1 MKLQKYILLW
11 SIIPLLSPSLLFSKD
26 KTEDTN
32 SSKRDVNIIIPA
44 PMKAINP
51 IKIITQNQ
59 KSNIEILNR
68 SIGFSKRY
76 PPNYTPL
83 KDRLV
88 TKIVEKKSKV
98 GEPLNGRIS
107 INLMGDLIKTKDAK
121 AKILKAGFE
130 IVKVY
135 HINKRRSLVSIV
147 FTNSELKKLASK
159 NGRGFTGTLRL
170 LIDKKDKVIA
180 ITNPVYITKAFLQD
194 DFDQKSA
201 DKILSS
207 ITKEFKGLKNSLDKF
222 KFQGLPK
229 YQFMEGMPFYKDMV
243 EIANGD
249 NLLDKLKNNKRVAFI
264 LNLDKDSILVGVKL
278 SKRTKKF
285 PKKIGLTNSG
295 MLPYPVLI
303 ENGKAM
309 ILDPKYYISVMY
321 PNLKMEEFMTIATV
335 PEAIVKDCSRV
346 FR

>member
-1 MKLQKYILLW
+1 MKLKQYLLLW
-11 SIIPLLSPSLLFSKD
+11 SIIPLLSPSILFAEGPKD
-26 KTEDTN
+26 VDIMLPKPT
-32 SSKRDVNIIIPA
+32 
-44 PMKAINP
+44 KAIEA
-51 IKIITQNQ
+51 IKVSTG
-59 KSNIEILNR
+59 KSNKDLLNR

-88 TKIVEKKSKV
+88 TKIIDKVGDV
-98 GEPLNGRIS
+98 GEPVNGRVS
-107 INLMGDLIKTKDAK
+107 VNLVGDLIKTKDAK

-147 FTNSELKKLASK
+147 FTNDALKKMASK
-159 NGRGFTGTLRL
+159 TNRGFSGTLRL
-170 LIDKKDKVIA
+170 LIDKKDKIYA
-180 ITNPVYITKAFLQD
+180 ITNPLYITKAFLQD
-194 DFDQKSA
+194 DFDKKSSE
-201 DKILSS
+201 KILDT
-207 ITKEFKGLKNSLDKF
+207 ITTEFKGLKNSFDKF

-229 YQFMEGMPFYKDMV
+229 YQFMDGMPFYKDMV
-243 EIANGD
+243 EVGNGND
-249 NLLDKLKNNKRVAFI
+249 LLAKLKNNKRVAFV
-264 LNLDKDSILVGVKL
+264 LKLDKDSTLVGVKL

-285 PKKIGLTNSG
+285 PKKIGLRNAG
-295 MLPYPVLI
+295 LLPYPVLI

-309 ILDPKYYISVMY
+309 ALDPKYYISVMY

-335 PEAIVKDCSRV
+335 PEAIIKDCSRV

>member
-1 MKLQKYILLW
+1 MKLKKYILLW
-11 SIIPLLSPSLLFSKD
+11 SIIPLLSPSLLLSKNVI
-26 KTEDTN
+26 EDN
-32 SSKRDVNIIIPA
+32 ISKNNIDITIPR
-44 PMKAINP
+44 P
-51 IKIITQNQ
+51 IKPIKTIKLNTH
-59 KSNIEILNR
+59 KSNKDILNR

-76 PPNYTPL
+76 PPNYIPL

-88 TKIVEKKSKV
+88 TKIETKQSKV
-98 GEPLNGRIS
+98 GEPINGRIS
-107 INLMGDLIKTKDAK
+107 INLIGDLIKTKDAK
-121 AKILKAGFE
+121 SKIIKAGFE

-147 FTNSELKKLASK
+147 FTNSELKKMASK
-159 NGRGFTGTLRL
+159 KGRGFAGTLRL
-170 LIDKKDKVIA
+170 LIDKKDKIIA
-180 ITNPVYITKAFLQD
+180 ITNPIYITKAFLQD
-194 DFDQKSA
+194 DFNKKSA
-201 DKILSS
+201 DKILTS
-207 ITKEFKGLKNSLDKF
+207 ITKEFQGLKNSLDKF

-229 YQFMEGMPFYKDMV
+229 YQFMDGMPFYKDMV
-243 EIANGD
+243 EVGSGS

-264 LNLDKDSILVGVKL
+264 LNLDKDLTLIGIKL

-285 PKKIGLTNSG
+285 PKKIGLTNAG

-321 PNLKMEEFMTIATV
+321 PNLKMEEFMTIATI

>member
-1 MKLQKYILLW
+1 MTLKKYMLLCG
-11 SIIPLLSPSLLFSKD
+11 IIPLLSPSLLSSQNKV
-26 KTEDTN
+26 EDNN
-32 SSKRDVNIIIPA
+32 SVKYINITIP
-44 PMKAINP
+44 KP
-51 IKIITQNQ
+51 IKPVTPVQITTDN
-59 KSNIEILNR
+59 NFNPTRLNR

-88 TKIVEKKSKV
+88 KKNELKKGKV
-98 GEPLNGRIS
+98 GEAENGRIS
-107 INLMGDLIKTKDAK
+107 VNLIGDLIKTKDAK
-121 AKILKAGFE
+121 AKILKAGFD

-147 FTNSELKKLASK
+147 FTNDELKKMASK
-159 NGRGFTGTLRL
+159 NDRGFAGTLRL
-170 LIDKKDKVIA
+170 LIDKKDKIIA
-180 ITNPVYITKAFLQD
+180 ITNPLYITKAFLQNN
-194 DFDQKSA
+194 FDRKNA
-201 DKILSS
+201 DRLLTS
-207 ITKEFKGLKNSLDKF
+207 ITKEFSGLKNSLDKV
-222 KFQGLPK
+222 KFQVLSK
-229 YQFMEGMPFYKDMV
+229 YQFMNGMPFYKDMV
-243 EIANGD
+243 EVGNGS
-249 NLLDKLKNNKRVAFI
+249 NLLDKLKNNKKVAFV
-264 LNLDKDSILVGVKL
+264 LNLDKDSTLVGVKL

-285 PKKIGLTNSG
+285 PKKIGLTNAG

-335 PEAIVKDCSRV
+335 PEAIIKDCSKV